1 MGRRGVHAPAL
12 GPDQRRDVTELGGEL
27 FVGLGEASHVPLLK
41 QASGTMLFELL
52 GGQRMERWRV
62 IVDRGQVSV
71 ARGNGPADCVLRA
84 DRKLFARM
92 AAGRVNAFA
101 AVLRGEVTVEGD
113 PRLLVLFQRLL
124 PGPRS

>member
-1 MGRRGVHAPAL
+1 
-12 GPDQRRDVTELGGEL
+12 VTEPGGEL
-27 FVGLGEASHVPLLK
+27 FGGLGEAGHVPLLK

-62 IVDRGQVSV
+62 IVERGQVSV

>member
-1 MGRRGVHAPAL
+1 MG
-12 GPDQRRDVTELGGEL
+12 DEL
-27 FVGLGEASHVPLLK
+27 FARLGEAGHVPLLK
-41 QASGTMLFELL
+41 QTSGTMLFELL
-52 GGQRMERWRV
+52 GGQRIERWRV
-62 IVDRGQVSV
+62 IVKRGQVSV
-71 ARGNGPADCVLRA
+71 ASGNGPADCVLRA